1 MAGSAGSEAAR
12 GIAAMIQLQ
21 RVRRPGDRLEP
32 HSRVMMSDPLA
43 LVGAKLLGDPAHL
56 RVVPAPIFIS
66 DQLAF
71 EVTRIQPR
79 QARSPRA
86 VAASFEPVAGET
98 GVGRAG
104 GRAAQRDHLATLREP
119 VCRGRGGVRAPRE
132 KGPGEK
138 EGREVAH
145 CLGATRRAMP
155 GFRAASAIML
165 ALLACACNPPPE
177 PEQFVAG
184 ANPAAGKA
192 AIERVGCSSCHAI
205 PGVDWPKGKVGPALG
220 GLSRRAMIAGRLPN
234 QPDVLAAFIRN
245 APAFVPGSAMPAM
258 PVTEQESRDIASY
271 LYEQEER

>member
-1 MAGSAGSEAAR
+1 
-12 GIAAMIQLQ
+12 MIQLQ
-21 RVRRPGDRLEP
+21 RVRRSSDRLES
-32 HSRVMMSDPLA
+32 HSRIMMSDRLA
-43 LVGAKLLGDPAHL
+43 LVGAQLLGDPTHL
-56 RVVPAPIFIS
+56 RVVPAPIGIS

-71 EVTRIQPR
+71 EVARIQPR
-79 QARSPRA
+79 QAGSARA

-104 GRAAQRDHLATLREP
+104 SRTAQRDYLATLGKS
-119 VCRGRGGVRAPRE
+119 VCRGRGGVRAACK
-132 KGPGEK
+132 KGRGE
-138 EGREVAH
+138 EGRELAH
-145 CLGATRRAMP
+145 CLGATRRAMS
-155 GFRAASAIML
+155 GFRAASVIPL

-184 ANPAAGKA
+184 ADPAAGKA
-192 AIERVGCSSCHAI
+192 AIERVGCSSCHTI